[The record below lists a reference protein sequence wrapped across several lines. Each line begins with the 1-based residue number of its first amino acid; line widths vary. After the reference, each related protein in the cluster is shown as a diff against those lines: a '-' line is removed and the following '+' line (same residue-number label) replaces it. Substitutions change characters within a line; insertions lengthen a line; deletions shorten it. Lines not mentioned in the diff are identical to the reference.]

1 VRRDELRA
9 SIDRDPDAIVELVM
23 TLTASVA
30 ALRVEVDE
38 LKRQLGRDSHNSS
51 LAPSRDSPAARAKR
65 PKKGRD
71 ASRAGSPGTRAVIA
85 SCSDPDRV
93 VEHWPDACG
102 GFGAPIAAS
111 DRVEWV
117 AWFNNDRLHESL
129 GDLPPA
135 EFETLS
141 TSSTV
146 DLLIS

>member
-1 VRRDELRA
+1 
-9 SIDRDPDAIVELVM
+9 M

-65 PKKGRD
+65 PKKGSGRKQ
-71 ASRAGSPGTRAVIA
+71 GGQPGHPGRHRELFA
-85 SCSDPDRV
+85 DPDRV

-102 GFGAPIAAS
+102 GCGAPIAAS